1 MYGAGRGVE
10 SLVAHVHLV
19 GEEPFENL
27 INEAA
32 AGVEEIVQDEVLHAL
47 GEEIYSG
54 TVEQVRGAWTLR
66 WKCQD

>member
-1 MYGAGRGVE
+1 M
-10 SLVAHVHLV
+10 HLV

-47 GEEIYSG
+47 GEGIYSS